1 MNVPIKLFWNS
12 ERPFVS
18 IKDAISNENTII
30 KTQREKNEGNRFR
43 KWTHIE
49 ANELIKDDKVLVA
62 LLNDHY
68 IDMVEKTSRLAPNCI
83 GNPENPN
90 LDKST
95 VLDIILNFQKP
106 LRKISIKLLG
116 N

>member
-1 MNVPIKLFWNS
+1 MKIQSLKPKGKKMKVTGL
-12 ERPFVS
+12 E
-18 IKDAISNENTII
+18 NETN
-30 KTQREKNEGNRFR
+30 
-43 KWTHIE
+43 IE

-83 GNPENPN
+83 GNPENSN

-95 VLDIILNFQKP
+95 AIDIILNFQKP
-106 LRKISIKLLG
+106 LRKISIKLLE

>member
-1 MNVPIKLFWNS
+1 MKIQSLKPKGKKMKVTSL
-12 ERPFVS
+12 E
-18 IKDAISNENTII
+18 NE
-30 KTQREKNEGNRFR
+30 
-43 KWTHIE
+43 THIE

-62 LLNDHY
+62 LLSDHY

>member
-1 MNVPIKLFWNS
+1 
-12 ERPFVS
+12 
-18 IKDAISNENTII
+18 
-30 KTQREKNEGNRFR
+30 
-43 KWTHIE
+43 
-49 ANELIKDDKVLVA
+49 
-62 LLNDHY
+62 
-68 IDMVEKTSRLAPNCI
+68 MVEKTSRLAPNCI
-83 GNPENPN
+83 VNPENPN

>member
-1 MNVPIKLFWNS
+1 MKIQSLKPKEKKMKVTGL
-12 ERPFVS
+12 E
-18 IKDAISNENTII
+18 NE
-30 KTQREKNEGNRFR
+30 
-43 KWTHIE
+43 THIE

-83 GNPENPN
+83 GNPENSN

-95 VLDIILNFQKP
+95 AIDIILNFQKP
-106 LRKISIKLLG
+106 LRKISIKLLE

>member
-1 MNVPIKLFWNS
+1 MKIQSLKPKVKKMKVTGL
-12 ERPFVS
+12 E
-18 IKDAISNENTII
+18 NE
-30 KTQREKNEGNRFR
+30 
-43 KWTHIE
+43 THIE

-83 GNPENPN
+83 GNPENSN

-95 VLDIILNFQKP
+95 AIDIILNFQKP
-106 LRKISIKLLG
+106 LRKISIKLLE

>member
-1 MNVPIKLFWNS
+1 
-12 ERPFVS
+12 
-18 IKDAISNENTII
+18 
-30 KTQREKNEGNRFR
+30 
-43 KWTHIE
+43 
-49 ANELIKDDKVLVA
+49 
-62 LLNDHY
+62 
-68 IDMVEKTSRLAPNCI
+68 MVEKTSRLAPNCI

>member
-1 MNVPIKLFWNS
+1 MKIKSLKPKGKKMKVTGL
-12 ERPFVS
+12 E
-18 IKDAISNENTII
+18 NET
-30 KTQREKNEGNRFR
+30 K
-43 KWTHIE
+43 IE

-83 GNPENPN
+83 GNPENSN

-95 VLDIILNFQKP
+95 TIDIMLNFQKP
-106 LRKISIKLLG
+106 LRKISIKLLE